1 MKKRIMIAA
10 AVLLVAALLVAG
22 CYAKRNSAEDIE
34 KTVEKTVAGGAMMAT
49 VYVDSPMGGRI
60 AYDTETRVMYWIS
73 CGACNFGTATVMVD
87 QNGKPRL
94 WAH

>member
-10 AVLLVAALLVAG
+10 VMLLVAAMLAG
-22 CYAKRNSAEDIE
+22 CYAKQKSTEEIKKD
-34 KTVEKTVAGGAMMAT
+34 VDSGAMMAT
-49 VYVDSPMGGRI
+49 VYVDSLIGGRI

-73 CGACNFGTATVMVD
+73 GGAHNYGTATVMVD
-87 QNGKPRL
+87 SNGKPRL

>member
-1 MKKRIMIAA
+1 MKKRIMIAAA
-10 AVLLVAALLVAG
+10 AVLLVAALLAG

-34 KTVEKTVAGGAMMAT
+34 KTVAGGAMMAT
-49 VYVDSPMGGRI
+49 VYVDSLIGGRI

-73 CGACNFGTATVMVD
+73 GGAYNYGTATVMVD
-87 QNGKPRL
+87 RNGKPRL

>member
-10 AVLLVAALLVAG
+10 VLLLLVAALLAG
-22 CYAKRNSAEDIE
+22 CYAMRKDAEDI
-34 KTVEKTVAGGAMMAT
+34 KKAVESGAMMAT
-49 VYVDSPMGGRI
+49 VYVDTILDGCI

-73 CGACNFGTATVMVD
+73 CGVHNRGTATVMVD
-87 QNGKPRL
+87 SNGKPRL